1 MKIFSNGCSFLG
13 PRPKDGIETYTTK
26 VIADAWQVPLVD
38 SAAGGRGNDRICFT
52 TKLFFAQHKDKFFAV
67 IGWSSAERMDY
78 VTNDGWKAGRFP
90 WTKTTWRTW
99 KVQEPTA
106 LRFVMKQK
114 GYDIEMTSSKRII
127 THVLDLQNFFQLNK
141 IEYVM
146 YNSLKQDF
154 GLKNPDMKILY
165 DQIDKKRYFK
175 IDYSQQE
182 FIHENGYISS
192 TNDPHPNT
200 EGHTLWANQLMEF
213 IDANNLRTK

>member
-26 VIADAWQVPLVD
+26 VIADNWQVPLID

-52 TKLFFAQHKDKFFAV
+52 TKLFFAQNKEKFFAV

-90 WTKTTWRTW
+90 WSKTTWRTW

-114 GYDIEMTSSKRII
+114 GYDIEMTSAKRIV
-127 THVLDLQNFFQLNK
+127 TQVLDLQNFFKLND

-146 YNSLKQDF
+146 YNSLKQNW
-154 GLKNPDMKILY
+154 GLTNPDMKILY

-182 FIHENGYISS
+182 YIHKHGYISS
-192 TNDPHPNT
+192 KDDPHPNT
-200 EGHTLWANQLMEF
+200 QGHTLWAKQLMEF
-213 IDANNLRTK
+213 IDANDLRTI

>member
-26 VIADAWQVPLVD
+26 VIADTWKVPLID

-52 TKLFFAQHKDKFFAV
+52 TKLFFAQHKEKYFAI

-78 VTNDGWKAGRFP
+78 VSNDGWKAGRFP
-90 WTKTTWRTW
+90 WSKTTWRTW

-114 GYDIEMTSSKRII
+114 GYDIEMTSAKRII
-127 THVLDLQNFFQLNK
+127 MHILDLQNFFQLNN

-154 GLKNPDMKILY
+154 GRENSDMKILF

-182 FIHENGYISS
+182 YIHENGYISS
-192 TNDPHPNT
+192 TNDPHPNK
-200 EGHTLWANQLMEF
+200 EGHTLWAQQLMEF
-213 IDANNLRTK
+213 IDANNLCTK